1 MEEKQQYLEKSEPGV
16 PVGAIKD
23 PSVFE
28 PPKVSSRLPPGL
40 SPDRLLDLGAVYQA
54 LAGDSVV
61 DSARSYFQDRSTIE
75 RFLRLCCFDTDNP
88 IEMASVDALRAEAVT
103 YLSELHGYQIPVE
116 VAQPKEIY
124 ELFLTAS
131 TGDAES
137 SRFACMILKVM
148 HILYHI
154 SSREL
159 VFNMRISEA
168 ELLARLN
175 SKVFRVIDEMR
186 AEGIT
191 VCEFAAGKKR
201 RSSITTKLLAKRD
214 TVATHI
220 FDKLRF
226 RIVVK
231 SRDDLINALIYIMRN
246 LLPFNFVMPG
256 QSENG
261 IITID
266 DVTRV
271 FGVDPQFLK
280 SFWGDTGV
288 LVKEQK
294 ELATQENE
302 FSGPGYR
309 CVNFVAEIPL
319 RLDDMGVEASPAIG
333 AVETEIQLVDAM
345 TEKANSRGENSH
357 ERYKARQRVH
367 VRKRLEGI
375 DSLHARLPR
384 FEDID

>member
-1 MEEKQQYLEKSEPGV
+1 
-16 PVGAIKD
+16 
-23 PSVFE
+23 
-28 PPKVSSRLPPGL
+28 
-40 SPDRLLDLGAVYQA
+40 
-54 LAGDSVV
+54 
-61 DSARSYFQDRSTIE
+61 
-75 RFLRLCCFDTDNP
+75 
-88 IEMASVDALRAEAVT
+88 
-103 YLSELHGYQIPVE
+103 
-116 VAQPKEIY
+116 
-124 ELFLTAS
+124 
-131 TGDAES
+131 
-137 SRFACMILKVM
+137 
-148 HILYHI
+148 
-154 SSREL
+154 
-159 VFNMRISEA
+159 
-168 ELLARLN
+168 
-175 SKVFRVIDEMR
+175 MR

-271 FGVDPQFLK
+271 FGVEPSFLK

-294 ELATQENE
+294 ELATHENE

-357 ERYKARQRVH
+357 ERYKSRQRIH

-375 DSLHARLPR
+375 DSIQARLPR

>member
-1 MEEKQQYLEKSEPGV
+1 MEDKLQISDNQNLSIPVV
-16 PVGAIKD
+16 PPAD
-23 PSVFE
+23 DDSFE
-28 PPKVSSRLPPGL
+28 APRLSPKLPEGL
-40 SPDRLLDLGAVYQA
+40 SADRLLDLGAVYQA
-54 LAGDSVV
+54 LAGDSIV
-61 DSARSYFQDRSTIE
+61 DSTRSYFQDRSTVE

-88 IEMASVDALRAEAVT
+88 IEMASVDALRAEAVD
-103 YLSELHGYQIPVE
+103 YLTEVHGYQVPVA
-116 VAQPKEIY
+116 VARPKDIY
-124 ELFLTAS
+124 DLFLTAS
-131 TGDAES
+131 SGVGED
-137 SRFACMILKVM
+137 SRFACMVLKVM

-175 SKVFRVIDEMR
+175 TKVFRVIDEMR

-201 RSSITTKLLAKRD
+201 RSSLTTKLLAKRD

-231 SRDDLINALIYIMRN
+231 SREDLINALIYIMRK

-261 IITID
+261 IITIS
-266 DVTRV
+266 DVTSV
-271 FGVDPQFLK
+271 FGVDPEFLTR
-280 SFWGDTGV
+280 FWGDTGV
-288 LVKEQK
+288 LAKERD
-294 ELATQENE
+294 ELATHENE

-319 RLDDMGVEASPAIG
+319 RLDDMGVDACPAIG
-333 AVETEIQLVDAM
+333 SVETEIQLVDAR
-345 TEKANSRGENSH
+345 TEQANSRGENSH

-367 VRKRLEGI
+367 VRRRLEGI
-375 DSLHARLPR
+375 NSVEERLPR
-384 FEDID
+384 FEDND